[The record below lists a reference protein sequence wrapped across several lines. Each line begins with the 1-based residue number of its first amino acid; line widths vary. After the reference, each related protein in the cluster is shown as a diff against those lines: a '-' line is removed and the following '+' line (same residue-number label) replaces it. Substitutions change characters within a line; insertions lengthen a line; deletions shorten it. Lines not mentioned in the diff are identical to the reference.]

1 MLSIQARL
9 LTNDDLSAAGGTTYA
24 DTAHGADTSHELSGT
39 SYAAARYGQS
49 FLQSAFW
56 ADFKTL
62 HGWKPLRFELT
73 VCSDTPSVRAALA
86 AADKTQSLSF
96 ELSVLLRSFKRFF
109 SIAYIPLGPDTSLL
123 KLAQDELQSFWIRT
137 AEAVKPFLPKNTLCL
152 RFDPPLDFYSLDER
166 GAFVRSISKPLVKSL
181 ADIQPPDTT
190 VLDLTLSEDEL
201 LANMKPKWRYNIRLA
216 EKKGVSVKA
225 CAEDGIDVFYA
236 LYEQTAK
243 RDGIALHTK
252 DYYRSLLRL
261 AKREGAHSA
270 CTCTLYIAEHEGEAL
285 AAIIVLFLGK
295 EAVYLYG
302 ASSNNKRNFMSAYL
316 LQWAAIRDAK
326 KVLCTS
332 YDFYG
337 MPPTDDENHPMH
349 GLYRFKTGFGGKII
363 HRPGSID
370 FPLSKL
376 YAPFSF
382 AEKLRLFYY
391 KKIKKLFR

>member
-1 MLSIQARL
+1 MLSVQARL
-9 LTNDDLSAAGGTTYA
+9 LTNDEISAAGGTTYA

-39 SYAAARYGQS
+39 SYADARYGQS

-56 ADFKTL
+56 ADFKAL

-73 VCSDTPSVRAALA
+73 VCSDAPSVRAARA

-109 SIAYIPLGPDTSLL
+109 SIAYIPLGPGASLL
-123 KLAQDELQSFWIRT
+123 ELAQDELQSFWIRT

-166 GAFVRSISKPLVKSL
+166 DAFVRSISKPLVKSL

-201 LANMKPKWRYNIRLA
+201 VANMKPKWRYNIRLA

-225 CAEDGIDVFYA
+225 CAEDSIDIFYA

-261 AKREGAHSA
+261 AKREGTHSA

-285 AAIIVLFLGK
+285 AAVIVLFWGK

-326 KVLCTS
+326 KALCTS

-337 MPPTDDENHPMH
+337 MPPTDDERHPMH

>member
-1 MLSIQARL
+1 MLSVQARL
-9 LTNDDLSAAGGTTYA
+9 LTNDKLSAAGGTVPVDAAYDAGALYA
-24 DTAHGADTSHELSGT
+24 DG
-39 SYAAARYGQS
+39 RYGQS

-56 ADFKTL
+56 ADFKAL

-73 VCSDTPSVRAALA
+73 VCSDAPSVRAALA
-86 AADKTQSLSF
+86 AAADKAQSASF

-109 SIAYIPLGPDTSLL
+109 SIAYIPLGPGASLL
-123 KLAQDELQSFWIRT
+123 ELAQDELQSFWIRT

-166 GAFVRSISKPLVKSL
+166 DAFVRSISKPLVKSL

-201 LANMKPKWRYNIRLA
+201 SANMKPKWRYNIRLA

-225 CAEDGIDVFYA
+225 CGEDGIDIFYA

-243 RDGIALHTK
+243 RDGIALHAK

-261 AKREGAHSA
+261 AKSEGARSA

-285 AAIIVLFLGK
+285 AAVIVLFWGK

-316 LQWAAIRDAK
+316 LQWTAIRDAK
-326 KVLCTS
+326 KALCTS

-391 KKIKKLFR
+391 KKIKKLFRR